1 MSKRKNNIIYG
12 IHPLIEAIEAGKDID
27 KILIQKGVHNEVYFK
42 IRELVMGTSIP
53 YQFVPAEKLKR
64 ITTKAH
70 QGVIAFVSPITYYNI
85 EDIVPALYEAGKI
98 PLILILDGITDV
110 RNIGAIAR
118 SAECFGVHALVVPAK
133 GSAQLN
139 EDAVKSSAG
148 ALMRVPVCRDENL
161 SRVVDYLKN
170 SGLKIVSTSEKSETA
185 LSDAEL
191 TGPLAMIMGSEEKGV
206 DQGLLS
212 KSDLTLKIPMTGLVA
227 SLNVSVASGIVLFE
241 VSRNRPE

>member
-1 MSKRKNNIIYG
+1 MSKRKSNIIYG

-27 KILIQKGVHNEVYFK
+27 KILIQKGVHNEVYLK

-70 QGVIAFVSPITYYNI
+70 QGVIAFVSPIAYYNI

-118 SAECFGVHALVVPAK
+118 SAECFGVHAIVVPVK

-161 SRVVDYLKN
+161 IRVIDYLKN
-170 SGLKIVSTSEKSETA
+170 SGLKIVSTSEKSEVA
-185 LSDAEL
+185 LSDAEF

-206 DQGLLS
+206 DQRLLS
-212 KSDLTLKIPMTGLVA
+212 KSDLVLKIPMTGQVA
-227 SLNVSVASGIVLFE
+227 SLNVSVASGIVLYE
-241 VSRNRPE
+241 VSMKRPG